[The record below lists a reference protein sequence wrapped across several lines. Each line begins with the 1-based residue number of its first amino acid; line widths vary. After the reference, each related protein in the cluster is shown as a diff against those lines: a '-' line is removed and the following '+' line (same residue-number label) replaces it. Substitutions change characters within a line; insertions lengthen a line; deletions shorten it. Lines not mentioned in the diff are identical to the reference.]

1 MKDIFD
7 ELDNMSEE
15 ELMAEM
21 NSIMEEVKADPD
33 VANVTVPEDL
43 HDKIFSEIREIEE
56 REARARLSEEDKR
69 LLEYGRRYK
78 RQLKFRKYWI
88 LAAALVLMFAMGIT
102 SVGGPQRFFKTM
114 LGTISGRDQEMVDS
128 NSGIVVTDGWDEE
141 QAYEAVEEK
150 FGFYPVRMDYLPEG
164 VVFDSAEI
172 KEQTQEALIYYVKTD
187 KLVVQLLVRTNYSD
201 SSTGVDVEDVFIQQY
216 EKQIGKATF
225 KVAEYL
231 VKENGETRWKVS
243 FEENNIYYLLVAYN
257 IEQSELEEILE
268 NLIFM

>member
-15 ELMAEM
+15 ELTAEM

-33 VANVTVPEDL
+33 VANVKVPEDL

-88 LAAALVLMFAMGIT
+88 LAAAFVLMFAMGIT
-102 SVGGPQRFFKTM
+102 SVGGPQRFLNRVVDK
-114 LGTISGRDQEMVDS
+114 LSGRNQEVVDS
-128 NSGIVVTDGWDEE
+128 NSGIVITDGWDEE

-150 FGFYPVRMDYLPEG
+150 FGFYPVRLDYLPEG
-164 VVFDSAEI
+164 VVFEGAEI
-172 KEQTQEALIYYVKTD
+172 GEKTTGA
-187 KLVVQLLVRTNYSD
+187 KLFYGQGERLCIELYIRPNYNDGSI
-201 SSTGVDVEDVFIQQY
+201 GVDVEDVLIQEY
-216 EKQIGKATF
+216 KKERENISF
-225 KVAEYL
+225 SIAEYL
-231 VKENGETRWKVS
+231 VKKNGESRWKVS
-243 FEENNIYYLLVAYN
+243 FEEKDTYYLIIVHDVK
-257 IEQSELEEILE
+257 QSQLEEILE
-268 NLIFM
+268 NIMFM

>member
-15 ELMAEM
+15 ELLAEM

-33 VANVTVPEDL
+33 VANVKVPEDL

-102 SVGGPQRFFKTM
+102 SVGGSQRFLNRVVDK
-114 LGTISGRDQEMVDS
+114 LSGRNQEVVDS
-128 NSGIVVTDGWDEE
+128 NSGIVITDGWDEE
-141 QAYEAVEEK
+141 QAYEMIEEK
-150 FGFYPVRMDYLPEG
+150 FGFRPVKLDYLPEE
-164 VVFDSAEI
+164 VVFDSVEI
-172 KEQTQEALIYYVKTD
+172 KEEMREILICYAKKD
-187 KLVVQLLVRTNYSD
+187 KLILQLVIRTNYNDNSFGLD
-201 SSTGVDVEDVFIQQY
+201 IEDELVREY
-216 EKQIGKATF
+216 EEQIGEVSF
-225 KVAEYL
+225 GVAEYL
-231 VKENGETRWKVS
+231 VKKNGETRWKVS
-243 FEENNIYYLLVAYN
+243 FEENGIYYLLVVHDMN
-257 IEQSELEEILE
+257 QGQVEEILE
-268 NLIFM
+268 NILFM